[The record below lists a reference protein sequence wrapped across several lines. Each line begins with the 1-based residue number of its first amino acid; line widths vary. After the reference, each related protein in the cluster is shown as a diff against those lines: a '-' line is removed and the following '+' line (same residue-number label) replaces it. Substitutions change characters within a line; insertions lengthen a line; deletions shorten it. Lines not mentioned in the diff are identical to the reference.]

1 MRKFLL
7 ASHGN
12 LAAGM
17 KSTVEMIAGTRE
29 DIQTL
34 CAYTEEIPDV
44 KAYMDAY
51 MKERNEEDEL
61 VIITDILGGSV
72 NNEMSQYRCFPNVYV
87 IAGMNAALVLNLVFG
102 EGDMESLIAESIQAA
117 KEQISYM
124 EKGCFSEEEDF

>member
-17 KSTVEMIAGTRE
+17 KNTIEMIAGARD
-29 DIQTL
+29 DIQAIE
-34 CAYTEEIPDV
+34 AYTKEIPDV

-51 MKERNEEDEL
+51 MKNRNKDDEL
-61 VIITDILGGSV
+61 VGGSV
-72 NNEMSQYRCFPNVYV
+72 NNEMSQYRTFPNVYV
-87 IAGMNAALVLNLVFG
+87 IAGMNAALVLNLVLG
-102 EGDMESLIAESIQAA
+102 EGSIETLIAESIQAA

-124 EKGCFSEEEDF
+124 EKEEASDEEDF